1 MWYDDDDDDNNGNGD
16 TTGDDRNLEA
26 GDYDLGEAG
35 ARIGE
40 HEEDPSI

>member
-1 MWYDDDDDDNNGNGD
+1 MWYNDDDDDDDDKNGI
-16 TTGDDRNLEA
+16 GDDRNLEA

-40 HEEDPSI
+40 HNEDPSL